1 MRNKKYRDD
10 FMNVI
15 NQHERR
21 PESEEWLG
29 ILDVLQ
35 AELAQSWL
43 KKGLSKTS
51 FWLTILSVS
60 SGRRR

>member
-51 FWLTILSVS
+51 F
-60 SGRRR
+60 